1 MSDGQTNGESRP
13 VRARD
18 GRFLPGNPG
27 GPGARRGTRKLDF
40 VAIVRRHARAQG
52 IDLRAAVGEVFDTL
66 LGQARAGDVQA
77 ARLLLDRLCGPVEK
91 GEPSAV
97 AVAAV
102 SQQATEGP
110 RYQTFEGESDETYLA
125 RLTRIV
131 DEIRERRLLTATES
145 PTDRRSPRR

>member
-1 MSDGQTNGESRP
+1 MSNGQTNGEDRP
-13 VRARD
+13 IRASD

-40 VAIVRRHARAQG
+40 VAIVRRHARATG
-52 IDLRAAVGEVFDTL
+52 IDLRAAVGEVFDAL

-91 GEPSAV
+91 EPSAV

-102 SQQATEGP
+102 AQQAVENRGP
-110 RYQTFEGESDETYLA
+110 QYQTFEGESDVEYLN
-125 RLTRIV
+125 RLAGIA
-131 DEIRERRLLTATES
+131 RERGLL
-145 PTDRRSPRR
+145 DG